1 MGKTRDSDGL
11 GDARRA
17 EERDGTRDADPGEE
31 ARGAADGAGTRGR
44 DAPRQRDATRK
55 PDAAQE
61 PDATRHPDAPQESD
75 GTRVPGRTR
84 KPDTTETPNP
94 QQKPRLRDR
103 RRGRRVLG
111 RRKKRA
117 GDAQPGVSESEQLLF
132 GGPLRYDMGWNRHT
146 DAFLE
151 LNLRAMVTRLPE
163 LLGASCRLAWQ
174 ADPRAARAVLA
185 AEVGR
190 GVAQAVGLLAMNS
203 VLGRLIAGGAIG
215 DRLRDAVPV
224 LAVMAAVALVGAL
237 LRAAST
243 WATGRLEPK
252 VERVAT
258 ELYLERAAAVELAAI
273 EDHAFHKLLDT
284 AQYGA
289 GSARRMISYA
299 TRVVSALISLV
310 AAASV
315 LTVLHPVLLP
325 LLATMTL
332 PTAWGALTNAR
343 RRYESWHTWVQ
354 HARASR
360 LVSGLLTEPEAA
372 PEIRVHGVGPFLLRH
387 YRTMAETAEAEQA
400 RLARLAARTG
410 VIASAW
416 TGITTVATYATLA
429 GLLLAGAMALSVA
442 GTAVIAIRTGSSS
455 LDNLVVAVNSLHEDA
470 LFVGDLQRLY
480 VEAAERAIPVGGDAL
495 PEDPREIRFEHV
507 SFSYPG
513 EPARPALDDVTLSL
527 PLGRIVAL
535 VGENGSGKTTL
546 VKLLAGLYRPDSGRI
561 LWDGVDAATADRY
574 QLAERVAMVAQDF
587 KRWPFTA
594 RVNVAIGRS
603 SAPLTEDRMASA
615 LAEAGAEDVVAGLPR
630 GLDTLLARQFSGGHE
645 LSGGQWQRLGIS
657 RAAYRR
663 GRILVVDEPT
673 AALDARAELEVFEKI
688 RALAS
693 TGQTVVLITHRL
705 ASVRHADLVHVLD
718 RGRLA
723 ESGTPEELL
732 AGGGIYAELY
742 SLQAEQ
748 FTAPVPAPE
757 AG

>member
-1 MGKTRDSDGL
+1 
-11 GDARRA
+11 
-17 EERDGTRDADPGEE
+17 
-31 ARGAADGAGTRGR
+31 
-44 DAPRQRDATRK
+44 
-55 PDAAQE
+55 
-61 PDATRHPDAPQESD
+61 
-75 GTRVPGRTR
+75 
-84 KPDTTETPNP
+84 
-94 QQKPRLRDR
+94 
-103 RRGRRVLG
+103 
-111 RRKKRA
+111 
-117 GDAQPGVSESEQLLF
+117 
-132 GGPLRYDMGWNRHT
+132 MGWNQHR

-151 LNLRAMVTRLPE
+151 LSMRAMVTRLPA
-163 LLGASCRLAWQ
+163 LLGSSFRLAWQ
-174 ADPRAARAVLA
+174 ADRRAARTVLV

-190 GVAQAVGLLAMNS
+190 GLAQAVGLLAVNS
-203 VLGRLIAGGAIG
+203 VLGRLIEPGELAA
-215 DRLRDAVPV
+215 RLRGAVPALV
-224 LAVMAAVALVGAL
+224 AMAAVMVVSTL

-243 WATGRLEPK
+243 YATGRLEPK

-289 GSARRMISYA
+289 SSARRMISYSA
-299 TRVVSALISLV
+299 RVVNAAISLI
-310 AAASV
+310 AAAGV
-315 LTVLHPVLLP
+315 LAVLHPALLP

-332 PTAWGALTNAR
+332 PSAWSALTNAR
-343 RRYESWHTWVQ
+343 RRYESFHTWVQ
-354 HARASR
+354 HARAGH
-360 LVSGLLTEPEAA
+360 LISGLLTEPAAA

-387 YRTMAETAEAEQA
+387 YRAMSETAEAEQA

-410 VIASAW
+410 LIAAAW
-416 TGITTVATYATLA
+416 TGLATVATYATLG

-455 LDNLVVAVNSLHEDA
+455 LDSLVLEVNALHEEA

-480 VEAAERAIPVGGDAL
+480 VEAAERAIPVGGAAL
-495 PEDPREIRFEHV
+495 PEDPREIRFENV
-507 SFSYPG
+507 SFCYPG
-513 EPARPALDDVTLSL
+513 ESARPALDDVTLTL

-546 VKLLAGLYRPDSGRI
+546 VKLLAGLYTPDRGRI
-561 LWDGVDAATADRY
+561 LWDDVDAAGADRH
-574 QLAERVAMVAQDF
+574 QLAERIAMVAQDF

-594 RVNVAIGRS
+594 RVNVAVGRS
-603 SAPLTEDRMASA
+603 SAPLTEERLATSV
-615 LAEAGAEDVVAGLPR
+615 AEAGAEEVVADLPR
-630 GLDTLLARQFSGGHE
+630 GLDTLLARQFNGGHE
-645 LSGGQWQRLGIS
+645 LSGGQWQRLGIA

-663 GRILVVDEPT
+663 GRILIVDEPT

-718 RGRLA
+718 QGRLV
-723 ESGTPEELL
+723 ESGTPDELL
-732 AGGGIYAELY
+732 ATGGVYAELY

-748 FTAPVPAPE
+748 FTTRVPAPK